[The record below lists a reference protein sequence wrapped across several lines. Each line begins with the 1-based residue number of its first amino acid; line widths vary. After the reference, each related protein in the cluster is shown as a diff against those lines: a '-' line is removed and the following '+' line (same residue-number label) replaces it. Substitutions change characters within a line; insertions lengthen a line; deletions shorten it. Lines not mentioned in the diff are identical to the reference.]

1 MSLALALAT
10 MVVACDAAVTPS
22 AAASPSSAAACGADE
37 VAGGGIDAVVVDPDG
52 NPLDDIFIIIE
63 AADGF
68 RGDART
74 GTNGVFSAPNVAGQ
88 FRITTVDA
96 DYEQL
101 VRTVTVPCGELV
113 ELELVLTPV
122 GG

>member
-1 MSLALALAT
+1 ML
-10 MVVACDAAVTPS
+10 VACDAAATPS
-22 AAASPSSAAACGADE
+22 AVTSPTLAAACGLDD
-37 VAGGGIDAVVVDPDG
+37 VAGGGIDAVVMDSDG

-74 GTNGVFSAPNVAGQ
+74 GADGVFTAPNVAGQ

-101 VRTVTVPCGELV
+101 VQTVTVPCGELV

-122 GG
+122 G